1 MESPCTSCSPP
12 LRGAELGGSSACL
25 AACFG
30 SCVHKRV
37 ATQAHIPSAVAEA
50 PRCAATR
57 PTGSGPLTGRETDPR
72 QHEEARL
79 GWLDRGPLP
88 GPCHPDQTFLPL
100 MADIP
105 NYISSAGSRGALGRQ
120 GSLCYGRFATGEDS
134 WACTE
139 FGLCEQPSSPH
150 IMLPPRGSCFAT
162 LPLTAYPKFR
172 CIQGILCVRLQHFC
186 ACDAVRAQ
194 IVPLPLSQ
202 PFRPHQTTL
211 KKLQTRLDTLLPSE
225 SVHEITANNPLAVA
239 PRPESTSPSRSGRSI
254 TLVGVTLSKE
264 SGLGFSIGAPL
275 APEPDRP
282 AMAAA
287 LGGLPTRNACP
298 AQSRA
303 FSVKLSM
310 PPD

>member
-1 MESPCTSCSPP
+1 MKRRGWDGWIGVRCPDRAIPTKPSCHSWRTS
-12 LRGAELGGSSACL
+12 
-25 AACFG
+25 
-30 SCVHKRV
+30 
-37 ATQAHIPSAVAEA
+37 
-50 PRCAATR
+50 
-57 PTGSGPLTGRETDPR
+57 
-72 QHEEARL
+72 
-79 GWLDRGPLP
+79 
-88 GPCHPDQTFLPL
+88 
-100 MADIP
+100 P
-105 NYISSAGSRGALGRQ
+105 NYISSAGTRGALGRQ

-162 LPLTAYPKFR
+162 LPLTVYPKFR

-194 IVPLPLSQ
+194 IVPLPPSQ
-202 PFRPHQTTL
+202 PFRPHRTTL
-211 KKLQTRLDTLLPSE
+211 KKLQTRLETLLPSE
-225 SVHEITANNPLAVA
+225 NVHEITADNPLAVA

-287 LGGLPTRNACP
+287 LSGLPTRNACP
-298 AQSRA
+298 RQSGP
-303 FSVKLSM
+303 FPVKLSM